1 MRRTILSPNRP
12 DSEAATAP
20 GRPGPDELPRFSL
33 GHVSLHA
40 ADPAAAAAWYGDL
53 GMRVVVEFDGMSIL
67 ELRGGTHIVVNAQGG
82 PGHLDLMVDDVDAAH
97 RDMAAAGTDPGPIV
111 RRGPHRAFDVTDP
124 FGNQLSVNSSHAM
137 GRV

>member
-1 MRRTILSPNRP
+1 MRRTLSPFRS
-12 DSEAATAP
+12 DDAETAT
-20 GRPGPDELPRFSL
+20 GRPGPDELPRFAL

-40 ADPAAAAAWYGDL
+40 DDPAAAAAWYGDL
-53 GMRVVVEFDGMSIL
+53 GTRVVVEFEGMAIL
-67 ELRGGTHIVVNAQGG
+67 ELRGGTHIVVNASGA

-97 RDMAAAGTDPGPIV
+97 RDMAAAGVTPGPIE

-124 FGNQLSVNSSHAM
+124 FGNRLSVNSSHAM